1 MLRARFLLRNP
12 VVQQQKRLFAVS
24 SKLSNLAAS
33 TSVVEPKPDG
43 PVITSSS
50 NAKTWSA
57 SDNFT
62 NTMQFIQKQPTL
74 EAYRVMDHTGTVLNA
89 DHDPNL
95 PKEEVLKCYKDM
107 LLLHTM
113 DGILYDA
120 QRQGRISFYMTHYG
134 EEAMIGSAAALS
146 PEDIVFGQYREAF
159 MLVYRGFTL
168 DEFVNQ
174 CFSNE
179 LDYGKGRQMPIHYG
193 SKKLNFQTISSPLGT
208 QIPQAS
214 GAAYALKMSGANAC
228 SLCFFGEGAA
238 SEGDFHAGLN
248 MAATLKSPVI
258 FFCRNNGFAISTP
271 STEQYKGDGIA
282 SRGIGYGIDTI
293 RVDGND
299 IWAIY
304 NATKAARE
312 MAIKEQK
319 PVLIE
324 AMTYRIGHH
333 STSDDSTKYRD
344 RKEVEER
351 AQFDNPVTRL
361 RRYLENKNWWS
372 QEEEDAYRKKVRK
385 DIMTSFTAAEK
396 RKKPAVKHLFTD
408 VYDELPPNLV
418 KQQQELN
425 ELIKKYPEYYDTSD
439 YASS

>member
-1 MLRARFLLRNP
+1 MMIALHVLI
-12 VVQQQKRLFAVS
+12 VSLFS
-24 SKLSNLAAS
+24 
-33 TSVVEPKPDG
+33 
-43 PVITSSS
+43 
-50 NAKTWSA
+50 
-57 SDNFT
+57 
-62 NTMQFIQKQPTL
+62 
-74 EAYRVMDHTGTVLNA
+74 
-89 DHDPNL
+89 
-95 PKEEVLKCYKDM
+95 
-107 LLLHTM
+107 
-113 DGILYDA
+113 
-120 QRQGRISFYMTHYG
+120 
-134 EEAMIGSAAALS
+134 
-146 PEDIVFGQYREAF
+146 
-159 MLVYRGFTL
+159 
-168 DEFVNQ
+168 
-174 CFSNE
+174 
-179 LDYGKGRQMPIHYG
+179 
-193 SKKLNFQTISSPLGT
+193 
-208 QIPQAS
+208 
-214 GAAYALKMSGANAC
+214 
-228 SLCFFGEGAA
+228 
-238 SEGDFHAGLN
+238 
-248 MAATLKSPVI
+248 
-258 FFCRNNGFAISTP
+258 RNNGFAISTP